1 MPFSQKTLEFLFEN
15 RLRDSREWYEEHK
28 PDYRKYVLEPLQEL
42 VAALAPAMLQIDG
55 QFVSEPRVGRTI
67 SRIRRD
73 TRFSRDKSL
82 YRDHMWI
89 IFKRGQM
96 YSTEIPGL
104 YFEVNCDGFA
114 YGGGFYDNSTGYMK
128 CMRELVERQDAAYLR
143 AQEAYAAQKVFRMEG
158 ATFKRPRYGHLPPE
172 PAQWMEH
179 RNICFTAQ
187 STDMDLLFSDRLA
200 AGLIRDFRKLGPI
213 YDFLLRVAL
222 TNQQAEQE
230 NAARSLG
237 LRPGESEGEEWD

>member
-15 RLRDSREWYEEHK
+15 RLRDSRDWYEEHK
-28 PDYRKYVLEPLQEL
+28 ADYQKYVLEPLQAL
-42 VAALAPAMLQIDG
+42 VIALAPAMLQIDG
-55 QFVSEPRVGRTI
+55 QLVTEPRVGRTI

-96 YSTEIPGL
+96 YSTELPGL
-104 YFEVNCDGFA
+104 YVEVGCDGFN
-114 YGGGFYDNSTGYMK
+114 YGAGFYDNSTGYMK
-128 CMRELVERQDAAYLR
+128 RLRELVEKEDASYQR
-143 AQEAYAAQKVFRMEG
+143 AQEAFAAQKVFQMEG
-158 ATFKRPRYGHLPPE
+158 SVFKRPRYAHLSPE
-172 PAQWMEH
+172 KAQWMEH
-179 RNICFTAQ
+179 RSICFTAE
-187 STDMDLLFSDRLA
+187 SSDLDLLFSDRLA
-200 AGLIRDFRKLGPI
+200 ARLIQDLRRLGPI

-222 TNQQAEQE
+222 AEQQEEQE

-237 LRPGESEGEEWD
+237 LRPARQEDDWE